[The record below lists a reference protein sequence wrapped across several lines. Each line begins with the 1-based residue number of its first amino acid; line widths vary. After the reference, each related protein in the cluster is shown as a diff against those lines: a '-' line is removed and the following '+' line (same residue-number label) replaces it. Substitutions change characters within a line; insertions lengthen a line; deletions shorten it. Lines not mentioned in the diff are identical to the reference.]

1 MAQNY
6 IISTITNAGRDA
18 IQTALT
24 GGYTLTYKHM
34 VVGDGTYTVGEDVRS
49 RTALKSPKTVYP
61 FNSQTPDTTGVRLK
75 SVITN
80 TDGTTPITQ
89 EAYNINEVGIVVTVN
104 GTDYLYAIAA
114 VEGNTG
120 TLLPVY
126 DGINKTEIVQ
136 TWYCVNSNNLD
147 VTVTMTGAYALAD
160 DMTSARS
167 DIASLSGRID
177 TIEEDIEGRI
187 STAEADIE
195 RRIEEAEEVFEEYNY
210 KWGGEEEV
218 ETTFSADGR
227 TITETTDLGDKVTTF
242 NQDGSITESY
252 PDGRVLL
259 TTFNADGSISRRVQL
274 LEDNNEE
281 EDNS

>member
-6 IISTITNAGRDA
+6 IISTITNTGRDA

-34 VVGDGTYTVGEDVRS
+34 VVGNGTYTAGEDVRS
-49 RTALKSPKTVYP
+49 RTALKSPKTIYP
-61 FNSQTPDTTGVRLK
+61 FNSQILDSVGVRLK

-80 TDGTTPITQ
+80 ADGTTPITQ

-136 TWYCVNSNNLD
+136 TWYCVNSNDLD

-167 DIASLSGRID
+167 DITSLSGRID
-177 TIEEDIEGRI
+177 TIEEDIE
-187 STAEADIE
+187 
-195 RRIEEAEEVFEEYNY
+195 RRIEEAEEVFEGYNY
-210 KWGGEEEV
+210 KWGGEDEV

-274 LEDNNEE
+274 LEDNNEQE
-281 EDNS
+281 VES